1 MSHIHAPPASS
12 GRTRLHP
19 LPLRLMHWIN
29 ALAMIALIG
38 SGWKIYNDQPLFAA
52 ISFPGDWT
60 LGGFPETAYKLHGD
74 AGFGG
79 ALLWHFSAMWVLAFN
94 FIAYLTYGVATGR
107 FRRMLLPIRISDIL
121 QTIRETLRFKLAHDD
136 LTMYN
141 AVQKMLYIG
150 VITLIIVQILAG
162 LALWKPV
169 QFSWAAALFGG
180 FDGARLA
187 HFLGM
192 MGICLFLGIHVLLAL
207 LVPRTLLAMVTGGPT
222 LDRAPVAERNPT

>member
-1 MSHIHAPPASS
+1 
-12 GRTRLHP
+12 
-19 LPLRLMHWIN
+19 
-29 ALAMIALIG
+29 
-38 SGWKIYNDQPLFAA
+38 
-52 ISFPGDWT
+52 
-60 LGGFPETAYKLHGD
+60 
-74 AGFGG
+74 
-79 ALLWHFSAMWVLAFN
+79 
-94 FIAYLTYGVATGR
+94 
-107 FRRMLLPIRISDIL
+107 MLLPIRISDIL

-192 MGICLFLGIHVLLAL
+192 MGICLFLGIHVVLAL
-207 LVPRTLLAMVTGGPT
+207 LVPRTLLAMVTGGPALRGAAVT
-222 LDRAPVAERNPT
+222 RENQI